1 MRKADR
7 AQPPRVKKFLS
18 IGQWTR
24 KRLEIHSVHVLILP
38 GVCMKYLFSALAFLL
53 MFSGLQAQPM
63 RDLVPPF
70 AAKDLLALVPGLEDK
85 TVAELTLAE
94 RAQLSDALSV
104 KRQADMY
111 VMRAGMASFALPGL
125 GQFMTGK
132 PLEGS
137 LFMVAEAGIMGATM
151 AGAWYLMPADLRT
164 AMGSRD
170 TMRAYMI
177 SGNMTKAL
185 PVMGVMAGGMTL
197 SLVDAILSS
206 RLAIAGAR
214 ENIKSGAVT
223 FEPRLM
229 SSHSGMGMGF
239 GIGF

>member
-1 MRKADR
+1 M
-7 AQPPRVKKFLS
+7 KKYF
-18 IGQWTR
+18 
-24 KRLEIHSVHVLILP
+24 V
-38 GVCMKYLFSALAFLL
+38 SALAFLV

-63 RDLVPPF
+63 KDLVPATS
-70 AAKDLLALVPGLEDK
+70 AAEILALVPGIENK
-85 TVAELTLAE
+85 TFAELTLAE
-94 RAQLSDALSV
+94 RAQLSDALSI
-104 KRQADMY
+104 KRQEGMY
-111 VMRAGMASFALPGL
+111 VMRAGMASFAIPGL

-137 LFMVAEAGIMGATM
+137 LFMVTEAGIMGATM
-151 AGAWYLMPADLRT
+151 AGAWYLMPADLRLSI
-164 AMGSRD
+164 GSRS
-170 TMRAYMI
+170 TMRTYML

-197 SLVDAILSS
+197 SLVDALISS
-206 RLAIAGAR
+206 NMAAAGAR
-214 ENIKSGAVT
+214 EDLKSGAVK